1 MSNLLDNLNQEQK
14 EAATHT
20 DGPLLIIAGAG
31 TGKTT
36 VITKKIAYLIEQ
48 GLAKPD
54 EILALTFTD
63 KSAGEMEERVDRLL
77 PYGYVDLWISTFH
90 SFCEK
95 ILKER
100 GIEIGLPEFKI
111 LTETEQ
117 WILLRKHLDEFN
129 LDYYK
134 PRGNPTKFVRA
145 LLTHFSR
152 AKDEVIASERYLEHA
167 KNLKLDGDSAE
178 LAENENKKI
187 TEVADAYHAYSQILL
202 QEGALDF
209 GDLINWTLKLFN
221 ERPQILAEYRAKFK
235 YILVDEFQDT
245 NFAQYELVKLL
256 AQPTRNIGS
265 FTSYSIGSE
274 TPYSNLT
281 VVGDDDQSIYRFR
294 GASMSNILTFDKD
307 FPNSK
312 KIVLTQNYRSGQN
325 ILDSA
330 YKFISLNN
338 PNRLEVKLGGNL
350 SKKLSANVVIPGEV
364 VLLEENSLDEEV
376 AQIMRKIVEL
386 KNGIAASQT
395 PRNDGQEP
403 VSWNDFAILVRAND
417 SAKPFIHQAEL
428 FGIPYQFMA
437 SRGLYHKPP
446 VSHLIAFLKLL
457 DNYRESSA
465 MFKLLTLP
473 VWGISAYDVADLNYH
488 AKKKALSLYEICE
501 HLELYC
507 KNEGLIKKIKDIVAH
522 LDKAREEAKI
532 KKTSQIIYAFLD
544 KQSILKYYTGLPD
557 SAEKRNTFSYLNKFY
572 KKIKEYERNNEGT
585 HARDFL
591 EMLEMELEAGD
602 VGALPRDPDEGPEMI
617 KISTVHAAK
626 GLEFK
631 YVFIANLVDKR
642 FPSMERS
649 EAIDLPKE
657 LVKEILPEGDIHL
670 EEERRLFY
678 VAMTRAKEK
687 LFLTW
692 GKDYGGAR
700 LKKPSRFLYEMGLIE
715 MEAKKQKSME
725 TISPSSVLP
734 LGKGEE
740 GGETEHISY
749 SIPKHFSYSQL
760 KAFESCPYQYKLRH
774 ILNIPTEGGYQAS
787 FGRSIHNT
795 LQKFFIKIN
804 ENAGK
809 SQGTLFGAETAST
822 FPTLASLE
830 EIYNKEWIDDWY
842 ESQEAMMEHKKTGWN
857 ALKIYYEKLKM
868 APPKTPHLEQ
878 EFTIKFGDDSF
889 KGVIDRIDELPDGK
903 HLIMDY
909 KTGKAPKE
917 DKLAFDDK
925 EQLLIYF
932 LAARDILQLHPKTL
946 ALNFIIED
954 KIIEFTPKESD
965 LEKIQDW
972 VLEKIREIKSMDFT
986 AQPKEHTCCFCDY
999 KNICEFKV

>member
-14 EAATHT
+14 EAVTHT
-20 DGPLLIIAGAG
+20 DGPLLIVAGAG

-117 WILLRKHLDEFN
+117 WVLLRKNLDKFN

-152 AKDEVIASERYLEHA
+152 AKDEVISPEAYLEHA
-167 KNLKLDGDSAE
+167 KNIKLDGDTTPSNSPFGKGGE
-178 LAENENKKI
+178 GDFNENKKI
-187 TEVADAYHAYSQILL
+187 TEVADAYHTYSQLL
-202 QEGALDF
+202 LEEGALDF

-221 ERPQILAEYRAKFK
+221 ERPRILAEYRAKFK

-245 NFAQYELVKLL
+245 NLAQYELVKLL
-256 AQPTRNIGS
+256 AAPKN
-265 FTSYSIGSE
+265 
-274 TPYSNLT
+274 NLT

-338 PNRLEVKLGGNL
+338 PNRLEIKLGGNL
-350 SKKLSANVVIPGEV
+350 SKKLAANVSIPGEV
-364 VLLEENSLDEEV
+364 ILLEEASLDEEV
-376 AQIMRKIVEL
+376 AQIIKKILEL
-386 KNGIAASQT
+386 KNADI
-395 PRNDGQEP
+395 
-403 VSWNDFAILVRAND
+403 SWNDFAILVRAND
-417 SAKPFIHQAEL
+417 SAKPFIHQAEIL
-428 FGIPYQFMA
+428 GIPYQFMA

-473 VWGISAYDVADLNYH
+473 VWGISAYDIADLNYH

-507 KNEGLIKKIKDIVAH
+507 KNEQLIKKIKDIVVY
-522 LDKAREEAKI
+522 LGKAREVAKV
-532 KKTSQIIYAFLD
+532 KKASQIIYGFLD
-544 KQSILKYYTGLPD
+544 NQGILKYYAGLPD
-557 SAEKRNTFSYLNKFY
+557 SVEKRNTFSYLNKFY

-642 FPSMERS
+642 FPSMERN
-649 EAIDLPKE
+649 EAIELPKE
-657 LVKEILPEGDIHL
+657 LVKEILPEGDIHI

-700 LKKPSRFLYEMGLIE
+700 LKKPSRFLYEMGLAKMDTKKKKIE
-715 MEAKKQKSME
+715 QNLYSEQVKLAPR
-725 TISPSSVLP
+725 SPE
-734 LGKGEE
+734 GEV
-740 GGETEHISY
+740 GY

-795 LQKFFIKIN
+795 LQNFFIKIN
-804 ENAGK
+804 EGAGK
-809 SQGTLFGAETAST
+809 SQSALFGEKTASAFSSLT
-822 FPTLASLE
+822 VLE

-842 ESQEAMMEHKKTGWN
+842 ESQEAMATHKKTGWN
-857 ALKIYYEKLKM
+857 ALKIYYEKLKS
-868 APPKTPHLEQ
+868 APPKTPYLEQ
-878 EFTIKFGDDSF
+878 EFTIKFGDDSL
-889 KGVIDRIDELPDGK
+889 KGVIDRIDELSGGK

-909 KTGKAPKE
+909 KTGKAPK
-917 DKLAFDDK
+917 DGKLEFADK

-932 LAARDILQLHPKTL
+932 LAARDILQLHPETL

-954 KIIEFTPKESD
+954 KIIEFTPKETD
-965 LEKIQDW
+965 LEKIRNW
-972 VLEKIREIKSMDFT
+972 VAGKIKEIKNMDFT
-986 AQPKEHTCCFCDY
+986 ATPEEHTCRFCDY
-999 KNICEFKV
+999 NKICDYRI

>member
-1 MSNLLDNLNQEQK
+1 MSNLLYNLNDEQK
-14 EAATHT
+14 RAVQHT
-20 DGPLLIIAGAG
+20 AGPLLIVAGAG

-90 SFCEK
+90 AFCEK
-95 ILKER
+95 ILKEQ

-117 WILLRKHLDEFN
+117 WMLLRKHLEEFN
-129 LDYYK
+129 LNYYK
-134 PRGNPTKFVRA
+134 PRGNPAKFLRA

-152 AKDEVIASERYLEHA
+152 AKDEVIAPEQYLEHA
-167 KNLKLDGDSAE
+167 KNLKLDGESPPSGSPLSKGGE
-178 LAENENKKI
+178 VL
-187 TEVADAYHAYSQILL
+187 EVADAYHTYSRLL
-202 QEGALDF
+202 LEEGALDF

-221 ERPQILAEYRAKFK
+221 ERPRILAEYRAKFK

-256 AQPTRNIGS
+256 TVGHPTSNIG
-265 FTSYSIGSE
+265 GRV
-274 TPYSNLT
+274 SNLT

-307 FPNSK
+307 FPSAE

-325 ILDSA
+325 ILDTA

-338 PNRLEVKLGGNL
+338 PNRLEIKLGGNL
-350 SKKLSANVVIPGEV
+350 SKKLVANISIPGEIIM
-364 VLLEENSLDEEV
+364 LEEQSLDEEV
-376 AQIMRKIVEL
+376 AQIMRKILEL
-386 KNGIAASQT
+386 KNAE
-395 PRNDGQEP
+395 N
-403 VSWNDFAILVRAND
+403 SWNDFAILVRAND

-428 FGIPYQFMA
+428 LGIPYQFMA

-446 VSHLIAFLKLL
+446 INHLIAFLKLM

-473 VWGISAYDVADLNYH
+473 VWGISAYDIADLNYH
-488 AKKKALSLYEICE
+488 AKKKAMSLYEICE
-501 HLELYC
+501 HMELYC
-507 KNEGLIKKIKDIVAH
+507 KNEELIKKIKNIVVY
-522 LDKAREEAKI
+522 LDKAREDAKI

-544 KQSILKYYTGLPD
+544 NQGVLKYYTGQPD

-649 EAIDLPKE
+649 EAIDMPKE
-657 LVKEILPEGDIHL
+657 LIKEILPEGDVHL

-687 LFLTW
+687 LFLAW

-700 LKKPSRFLYEMGLIE
+700 LKKPSRFLYELGLVSQEHKNVKTLKQNAEITTQ
-715 MEAKKQKSME
+715 EAVQN
-725 TISPSSVLP
+725 
-734 LGKGEE
+734 
-740 GGETEHISY
+740 TEHISY
-749 SIPKHFSYSQL
+749 SIPKHFSYSQI

-804 ENAGK
+804 EGAGK
-809 SQGTLFGAETAST
+809 NQSALFNDKKTSV
-822 FPTLASLE
+822 FPSLAILE

-842 ESQEAMMEHKKTGWN
+842 ESREAMAAHKKTGWN
-857 ALKIYYEKLKM
+857 ALKIYYEKLKLE
-868 APPKTPHLEQ
+868 PPKTPYLEQ
-878 EFTIKFGDDSF
+878 EFTIKFGNDSF
-889 KGVIDRIDELPDGK
+889 KGVIDRIDEMPDGK

-909 KTGKAPKE
+909 KTGKIPKE
-917 DKLAFDDK
+917 NKLELKDK

-932 LAARDILQLHPKTL
+932 LAARDILKLIPEKL

-954 KIIEFTPKESD
+954 KIMEFAPKEAD

-972 VLEKIREIKSMDFT
+972 ISERIKEIKKMDFA
-986 AQPKEHTCCFCDY
+986 AQPEEHNCRFCDY
-999 KNICEFKV
+999 KNICEFKT